1 MRSFTKPALTL
12 FAILAAIAMLAAACG
27 GDDGYGGSSATSTP
41 AASGAQASPSAAAS
55 SGDVV
60 KVADTSKGK
69 VLTDSAGMTL
79 YTFKT
84 DATTPGKSA
93 CNGTCASTWPAL
105 TASSVPSAVNG
116 ATGTFASISRDD
128 GAKQLTYNGQPL
140 YRYAGDKSPGQ
151 TNGDGIGGVWF
162 VASVTAQ
169 ATSAASPAPTMS
181 ADSGNGY
188 YGY

>member
-1 MRSFTKPALTL
+1 MRSFTKPTLILIVILSSIAL
-12 FAILAAIAMLAAACG
+12 LAAACG
-27 GDDGYGGSSATSTP
+27 GDDGYGGSSATTTP
-41 AASGAQASPSAAAS
+41 AASGAQASPSAAAA

-69 VLTDSAGMTL
+69 VLTDSSGMTL

-93 CNGTCASTWPAL
+93 CNSGCSSTWPAL
-105 TASSVPSAVNG
+105 TASNVPTAVTG
-116 ATGTFASISRDD
+116 ASGAFASITRDD

-169 ATSAASPAPTMS
+169 ATSAASPAPTMA

>member
-1 MRSFTKPALTL
+1 MQPFTKPIVL
-12 FAILAAIAMLAAACG
+12 LAAIFAAIALLAAACG

-41 AASGAQASPSAAAS
+41 AASGAQASPSAASS

-60 KVADTSKGK
+60 KVSDTSKGK

-93 CNGTCASTWPAL
+93 CNGSCAGTWPAL
-105 TASSVPSAVNG
+105 TASSIPTAVNG
-116 ATGTFASISRDD
+116 ASGMFASITRDD

-140 YRYAGDKSPGQ
+140 YHYAGDKSPGQ

-169 ATSAASPAPTMS
+169 ATSAASPAASAS
-181 ADSGNGY
+181 ADSGSGY

>member
-1 MRSFTKPALTL
+1 MRSFTKPAL
-12 FAILAAIAMLAAACG
+12 FLAAIFAAIALLAAACG
-27 GDDGYGGSSATSTP
+27 GDDGYGGGSSATSTP
-41 AASGAQASPSAAAS
+41 AASGAKASPSAAPA

-93 CNGTCASTWPAL
+93 CNGSCAGTWPAL
-105 TASSVPSAVNG
+105 TASSVPTAVNG
-116 ATGTFASISRDD
+116 ASGTFASITRDD

-162 VASVTAQ
+162 VASVT
-169 ATSAASPAPTMS
+169 SAASPASTSS
-181 ADSGNGY
+181 ADGGSGY